1 MSIVYSIEE
10 ASSLWFLLSALQLWI
25 FLWNNSQTNYTIYS
39 HECRGLPKIWQCLT
53 IVSYILFIFIYLQN
67 LINILQ
73 TQRLHLLLAFLYS
86 GEFIYKYVPLIWHYS
101 HLLLSICS
109 WYGAI
114 YVKAWE
120 SHKWVHLYQRI
131 ILSTV
136 KSSTGRG
143 GTFCC
148 HVSWR
153 SCCFATVGL
162 PFHMFQHMKLGWVN
176 S

>member
-1 MSIVYSIEE
+1 MS
-10 ASSLWFLLSALQLWI
+10 
-25 FLWNNSQTNYTIYS
+25 
-39 HECRGLPKIWQCLT
+39 QCLIT
-53 IVSYILFIFIYLQN
+53 VSYILFIFIYLLN

-86 GEFIYKYVPLIWHYS
+86 GEFMYKYVPPVWHYN
-101 HLLLSICS
+101 LLVLSICS
-109 WYGAI
+109 WYRAI
-114 YVKAWE
+114 HIKAWE

-136 KSSTGRG
+136 KSSSGRG
-143 GTFCC
+143 GTFCF

-162 PFHMFQHMKLGWVN
+162 PFHMLQHMKLGWAN
-176 S
+176 SYPWF